1 MVRINL
7 CSTPFF
13 IFLSRGRGPGLQKYI
28 VNKGVPS
35 GFRLSTLFLSNSL
48 EFSSCREC
56 NNEKKIIINK
66 EKNSRDTCLRR
77 CLCVFWFDHPGR
89 PLHNS
94 AIVSSECRRW
104 KGWHRPF
111 QKSQVQPKTGESPS
125 WNLGAFYNRTWS
137 QLLSN
142 YCCIRSERDE
152 RFVHLPLCGIDAQS
166 FNLITSIVG
175 SARPDLLAASLFS
188 LGCSN
193 LRYFIIAPGVLPVI
207 SA

>member
-1 MVRINL
+1 MQHPIL
-7 CSTPFF
+7 H
-13 IFLSRGRGPGLQKYI
+13 FLVTRTWAGASKIYCKQRCTQWL
-28 VNKGVPS
+28 PS
-35 GFRLSTLFLSNSL
+35 IRFSTLFLSNSL

-142 YCCIRSERDE
+142 YCCIRSERD
-152 RFVHLPLCGIDAQS
+152 
-166 FNLITSIVG
+166 
-175 SARPDLLAASLFS
+175 
-188 LGCSN
+188 
-193 LRYFIIAPGVLPVI
+193 
-207 SA
+207 